1 MDMSID
7 RSTCLC
13 IHGPVYLQHGQ
24 IYLQPSTYS
33 LQKFQSIGRWTD
45 LWIDL
50 WHRPVYAVGR
60 QVAIDLSTYSLYV
73 QPTACLKI
81 RALMS
86 VQTGLAPPNTG
97 GAKPVCLD
105 IRTTPYT
112 AMLRCVLCARCVCCT
127 RICPDV
133 CIVCLHLT
141 QAE

>member
-81 RALMS
+81 RALVNTLPPPEWWETKRAMISDSSTSQDPKDYGAMFSSLPEDHGTSHIS
-86 VQTGLAPPNTG
+86 VISPAGL
-97 GAKPVCLD
+97 
-105 IRTTPYT
+105 
-112 AMLRCVLCARCVCCT
+112 M
-127 RICPDV
+127 
-133 CIVCLHLT
+133 
-141 QAE
+141 